1 MCKSL
6 DLRISNGRCKG
17 DTFGQRTFHGNQGIS
32 TVDYVIVSH
41 DVLQHFQNLI
51 LHQPSPFSDHRLII
65 CSIKIRATNAFK
77 RNNESRVD
85 LFDLLRQFRWAPD
98 SRSRKI
104 FSPPANHRA
113 NKINIRLW
121 KIWPS
126 TSCWY
131 QLGSIKICCN
141 TRNSSKTIS
150 SIRLCQAKKEQTAIT
165 ALVWSGI

>member
-17 DTFGQRTFHGNQGIS
+17 DTFGQRTFHGYQGIS
-32 TVDYVIVSH
+32 TVDYVIVSD

-51 LHQPSPFSDHRLII
+51 VHQPSPFSDHGQII